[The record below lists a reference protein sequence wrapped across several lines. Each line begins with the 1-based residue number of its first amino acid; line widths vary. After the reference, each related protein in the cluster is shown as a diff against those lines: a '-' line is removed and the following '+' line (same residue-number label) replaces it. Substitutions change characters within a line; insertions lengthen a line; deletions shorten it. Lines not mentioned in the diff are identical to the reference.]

1 MMHKTFCY
9 SLYNYKAQKYKKYRI
24 FALNIKNEHIMY
36 YIRTYPLSIITIIVI
51 WYLSFFTPPQTELN
65 NVPFIDKIV
74 HICMYGGLTMVIW
87 FEYLRL
93 HKFIVWKKLITG
105 GIILPIFMSGCI
117 ELLQAACTDNRSGDW
132 LDFLANSLGVGL
144 ALLVSYYILRPII
157 KRFLQK

>member
-1 MMHKTFCY
+1 
-9 SLYNYKAQKYKKYRI
+9 
-24 FALNIKNEHIMY
+24 MY

-105 GIILPIFMSGCI
+105 GIILPIESFFTIST
-117 ELLQAACTDNRSGDW
+117 EVLQ
-132 LDFLANSLGVGL
+132 F
-144 ALLVSYYILRPII
+144 
-157 KRFLQK
+157 FLQLLPGKINTALYSTKWKPQLICYLTILEP

>member
-1 MMHKTFCY
+1 
-9 SLYNYKAQKYKKYRI
+9 
-24 FALNIKNEHIMY
+24 MY

-51 WYLSFFTPPQTELN
+51 WYLSFFTPPKTELN

-117 ELLQAACTDNRSGDW
+117 ELLQASCTDNRSGDW

-144 ALLVSYYILRPII
+144 ALPVNYYILRPII

>member
-1 MMHKTFCY
+1 
-9 SLYNYKAQKYKKYRI
+9 
-24 FALNIKNEHIMY
+24 MY

-117 ELLQAACTDNRSGDW
+117 ELLQASCTDNRSGDW
-132 LDFLANSLGVGL
+132 LDFLANSL
-144 ALLVSYYILRPII
+144 
-157 KRFLQK
+157 